1 MKIVNICL
9 AGSYNIGWGYHDN
22 MISKYQKDNGNDVTL
37 VTSRFIND
45 KKSEGYLE
53 TDPGVYCDGKVK
65 VIRLEHGLGK
75 NMTKIFR
82 HYKNLYEVLESES
95 PEFIFIHGCQFI
107 DIIVV
112 CRYLNSHENV
122 RVCVDNHADYTNS
135 AVGLPGK
142 LIHKT
147 LWKYCANKIDKY
159 ADTFYGVLP
168 IRCRFLHEMYGIDE
182 KKIKLLVMGAD
193 DEYVTEGIGARKKT
207 RESLGILDDDF
218 VVITGG
224 KIDLHKKE
232 TLELMKAINVISND
246 NIKLVVFGSV
256 GEELREE
263 FNSLLTDKIIYK
275 GWVDLEE
282 QYNLICAA
290 DLAIYPGRHSV
301 IWEQTVGCGVPAVF
315 RDLEDSHH
323 VDVGGNCIFIRNT
336 SSGHLKQIILDLY
349 IDKQQYNN
357 MKKAATTVGIKEFS
371 YKEIAK
377 KSIEV

>member
-9 AGSYNIGWGYHDN
+9 AGSYNFGWGYHDN
-22 MISKYQKDNGNDVTL
+22 MISKYQSKNGNDVTL
-37 VTSRFIND
+37 ITSRFIND

-53 TDPGVYCDGKVK
+53 TNPGVFYDGEIK

-82 HYKNLYEVLESES
+82 HYKDLYKTLESES
-95 PEFIFIHGCQFI
+95 PEFIFIHCCQFI

-112 CRYLNSHENV
+112 CRYLNSHKNV

-135 AVGLPGK
+135 AISLSGK

-159 ADTFYGVLP
+159 TDTFYGVLP

-193 DEYVTEGIGARKKT
+193 DEYVAEGIKARKKT

-232 TLELMKAINVISND
+232 TLELMKAINVIDND

-256 GEELREE
+256 VEELREE

-315 RDLEDSHH
+315 RDLDDSHH

-336 SSGHLKQIILDLY
+336 CSGHLKQIILDLY

-357 MKKAATTVGIKEFS
+357 MKNVATTVGIKEFS

-377 KSIEV
+377 KSIDI